1 VTLAAT
7 LGVMFVRVWQYR
19 VPPGRREPFQAAY
32 GPQGPWADLFARS
45 DGYLGTELYSD
56 AFGTTSWITVDRWS
70 DRRDWDDFLT
80 TWRDDY
86 DALDRELAGLALD
99 EVELFA
105 GAVAG

>member
-1 VTLAAT
+1 MARRVRGRTSLHGPTAT
-7 LGVMFVRVWQYR
+7 
-19 VPPGRREPFQAAY
+19 
-32 GPQGPWADLFARS
+32 S
-45 DGYLGTELYSD
+45 
-56 AFGTTSWITVDRWS
+56 SWITVDRWS